1 MKTST
6 KRIVKWFIFA
16 VSSLVVIALAIGG
29 YIYSL
34 IPKPLGP
41 IPELQEELF
50 RPTLSS
56 HGGKFAYQ
64 NATDLAADIR
74 NKKVSSVEV
83 VQDVIGY
90 IKQNNYKYN
99 ALVWLFEEKA
109 LAEAKKADS
118 LLALGIVMG
127 PLHGVPMTVK
137 EQFFVENAYCTLN
150 AKMVGGFKPEKDQ
163 ALITQL
169 RKAGAIIIGTT
180 NVPYMLMDYQ
190 TYGEIYPPASNP
202 YDTTRTPG
210 GSTGGGA
217 AALAAGF
224 VPLELGGDMGGSVR
238 APAAYCGLYGL
249 KTTEKALDLWDAD
262 FPGYDFDKKYSSLA
276 VAGPLARTPE
286 DIELIWKVLKE
297 TPNQFSKHI
306 SYLYDSSK
314 TLDQYKIA
322 YTDHLK
328 IGGKLFP
335 SNRDIR
341 QNIETLISRLE
352 GLGTQTTDTIPA
364 TFDDQFVLF
373 MALMGCMNTSGQP
386 WLMRQLI
393 MQGFKEFD
401 DGSID
406 LSRSFDLATSLD
418 QGKWQDMEALRKKTI
433 QTWDSFFDSY
443 DFLITPVM
451 PTEAIKKCP
460 RGTPIPLDGSTVGY
474 WQAGSFS
481 LMVNA
486 TGHPAITIP
495 LGLNKQGLPIS
506 VQIVGKY
513 YSEPQLIRLAKQL
526 EEITPGFIRP
536 ANSML

>member
-1 MKTST
+1 M
-6 KRIVKWFIFA
+6 
-16 VSSLVVIALAIGG
+16 
-29 YIYSL
+29 
-34 IPKPLGP
+34 
-41 IPELQEELF
+41 
-50 RPTLSS
+50 
-56 HGGKFAYQ
+56 
-64 NATDLAADIR
+64 
-74 NKKVSSVEV
+74 
-83 VQDVIGY
+83 
-90 IKQNNYKYN
+90 
-99 ALVWLFEEKA
+99 
-109 LAEAKKADS
+109 
-118 LLALGIVMG
+118 
-127 PLHGVPMTVK
+127 
-137 EQFFVENAYCTLN
+137 
-150 AKMVGGFKPEKDQ
+150 
-163 ALITQL
+163 
-169 RKAGAIIIGTT
+169 
-180 NVPYMLMDYQ
+180 
-190 TYGEIYPPASNP
+190 
-202 YDTTRTPG
+202 
-210 GSTGGGA
+210 
-217 AALAAGF
+217 
-224 VPLELGGDMGGSVR
+224 
-238 APAAYCGLYGL
+238 
-249 KTTEKALDLWDAD
+249 
-262 FPGYDFDKKYSSLA
+262 
-276 VAGPLARTPE
+276 
-286 DIELIWKVLKE
+286 
-297 TPNQFSKHI
+297 
-306 SYLYDSSK
+306 
-314 TLDQYKIA
+314 
-322 YTDHLK
+322 
-328 IGGKLFP
+328 
-335 SNRDIR
+335 
-341 QNIETLISRLE
+341 ISRLE